1 MSMHKY
7 YETVE
12 PVCQMP
18 ITFLLAEGQYLVIRW
33 LCKPKSYKFL
43 DQCFDKYTPT
53 FQNTHNHSSHSIFL
67 QIYFSDFD
75 YHFNKHNLRWS
86 QRFIDPNLSMINSM
100 IDENQ
105 EIKKSLSSIFLTFV
119 LPRDLLPLSTL
130 GLSFIGFLSV
140 TTSKT
145 VGSSLIK
152 LNRRFLSKKSTQF
165 MLNRQLKQ
173 GKMACNFA
181 YMKNLLLDHN
191 NGGR

>member
-1 MSMHKY
+1 
-7 YETVE
+7 
-12 PVCQMP
+12 MP
-18 ITFLLAEGQYLVIRW
+18 ITFLLVESQYLVIRW
-33 LCKPKSYKFL
+33 LCKPKSYTFL
-43 DQCFDKYTPT
+43 EQCSDKCTLT
-53 FQNTHNHSSHSIFL
+53 FQNTYNHSSHSIFL

-75 YHFNKHNLRWS
+75 YHFNKHNLRQS
-86 QRFIDPNLSMINSM
+86 QRLIDPNLSMTNSM

-105 EIKKSLSSIFLTFV
+105 EIKKSFSSIFLTFV

-165 MLNRQLKQ
+165 MLNRQL
-173 GKMACNFA
+173 
-181 YMKNLLLDHN
+181 
-191 NGGR
+191 